1 MDKDKSKADR
11 MLKSE
16 AARRRRRAR
25 KNMIEERTLNLF
37 AKLRKLRKKK
47 V

>member
-1 MDKDKSKADR
+1 MDKDKTKADR

-16 AARRRRRAR
+16 AARYRRRNR

-37 AKLRKLRKKK
+37 AKLRKMRKKK
-47 V
+47 A